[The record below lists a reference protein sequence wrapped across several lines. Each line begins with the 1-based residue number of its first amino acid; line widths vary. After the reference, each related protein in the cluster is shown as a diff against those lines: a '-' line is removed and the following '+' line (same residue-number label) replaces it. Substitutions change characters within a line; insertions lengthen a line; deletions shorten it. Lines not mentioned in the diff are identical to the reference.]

1 MELAEQNVRV
11 IFTDKKKMPIGEF
24 NPYYCN
30 LNRNKNI
37 LSQIS
42 WDEGKKGNYGNK

>member
-1 MELAEQNVRV
+1 M
-11 IFTDKKKMPIGEF
+11 TDITSFEKF
-24 NPYYCN
+24 VYFN